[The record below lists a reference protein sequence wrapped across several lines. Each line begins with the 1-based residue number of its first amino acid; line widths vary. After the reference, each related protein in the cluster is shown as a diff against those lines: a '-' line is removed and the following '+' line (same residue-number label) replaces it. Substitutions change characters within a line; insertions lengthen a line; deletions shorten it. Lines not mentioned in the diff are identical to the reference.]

1 MAKKS
6 SSSSNSVK
14 MTFGVRRK
22 GKHAKRQSPK
32 AKAMKKYQGQGR

>member
-22 GKHAKRQSPK
+22 GKHAKRLGPK
-32 AKAMKKYQGQGR
+32 VKATKKNVGQGR